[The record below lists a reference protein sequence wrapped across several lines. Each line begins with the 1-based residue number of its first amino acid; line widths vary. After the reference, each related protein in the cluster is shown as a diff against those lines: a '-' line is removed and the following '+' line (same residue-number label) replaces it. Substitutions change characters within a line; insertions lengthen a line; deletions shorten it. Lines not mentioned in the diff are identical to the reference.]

1 MPQKVTINRISLSA
15 FRNYSAATL
24 ALDGRHVVLTGENGS
39 GKTNLLEAIS
49 FLSPGRGLR
58 RAVYADVNQ
67 QGAETGFSIFA
78 EVDGMDGPVATSWAV
93 AATLDTPEGRLAIG
107 TGIEPAKSE
116 GGLPRRV
123 VRIDGRPAASQSALG
138 HHIAAVWLTPQLDR
152 LFLDG
157 ASERRRFL
165 DRLVLSLDPTH
176 GRRAADF
183 ERAMKMRNKLL
194 EDGRYDPDWMRGIE
208 KQMAGLGVAMAI
220 ARSELLSLLTHLGD
234 RGEIGA
240 AFPAAD
246 LALSGF
252 LDEAQGFPALDL
264 EDRYAGM
271 LEEGR
276 YRDQAAGRTL
286 DGPHRADLIVT
297 HRQKAIEASLC
308 STGEQKALLTGL
320 VLSHA
325 QLTANMTGAAPIL
338 LLDEIGAHFD
348 AARRA
353 ALFDL
358 IGHIG
363 GQAFMTGTDRHLF
376 ESLGGRAQAFT
387 VAHGTIY
394 GANDR

>member
-1 MPQKVTINRISLSA
+1 MPRKVTIDRISLDA

-24 ALDGRHVVLTGENGS
+24 MLDGRHVVLTGENGS

-58 RAVYADVNQ
+58 RAVYADVGQ
-67 QGAETGFSIFA
+67 QGAEAGFSIFA
-78 EVDGMDGPVATSWAV
+78 EVDGMDGPV
-93 AATLDTPEGRLAIG
+93 EIG
-107 TGIEPAKSE
+107 TGLAPGDTAS
-116 GGLPRRV
+116 RRV
-123 VRIDGRPAASQSALG
+123 RINGTDAKTADELLDHLRIL
-138 HHIAAVWLTPQLDR
+138 WLTPAMDG
-152 LFLDG
+152 LFTG
-157 ASERRRFL
+157 PAAERRRFL
-165 DRLVLSLDPTH
+165 DRLVLSLDPAH

-194 EDGRYDPDWMRGIE
+194 EDGRYDADWMAGIE

-220 ARSELLSLLTHLGD
+220 ARGELMSLLTRLGD
-234 RGEIGA
+234 RGEIGT

-252 LDEAQGFPALDL
+252 LDGMLDQPALDL

-271 LEEGR
+271 LAEGR
-276 YRDQAAGRTL
+276 FRDQAAGRTL
-286 DGPHRADLIVT
+286 EGPHRADLIVT
-297 HRQKAIEASLC
+297 HRQKAIEAALC

-348 AARRA
+348 ALRRA

-376 ESLGGRAQAFT
+376 EALGDRAQAFT
-387 VAHGTIY
+387 VAHGTIS
-394 GANDR
+394 AATHA

>member
-78 EVDGMDGPVATSWAV
+78 EVDGMDGPVA
-93 AATLDTPEGRLAIG
+93 IG
-107 TGIEPAKSE
+107 TGLAPGDIAS
-116 GGLPRRV
+116 RRV
-123 VRIDGRPAASQSALG
+123 RINGTDAKTADELLDHLRIL
-138 HHIAAVWLTPQLDR
+138 WLTPAMDG
-152 LFLDG
+152 LFTGPAAD
-157 ASERRRFL
+157 RRRFL

>member
-1 MPQKVTINRISLSA
+1 MPQTVTINRISLSA
-15 FRNYSAATL
+15 FRNYSAATIV
-24 ALDGRHVVLTGENGS
+24 LDGRHVVLTGENGS

-58 RAVYADVNQ
+58 RAVYADVSQ

-78 EVDGMDGPVATSWAV
+78 EVDGMDGPV
-93 AATLDTPEGRLAIG
+93 EIG
-107 TGIEPAKSE
+107 TGLAPGDIAS
-116 GGLPRRV
+116 RRV
-123 VRIDGRPAASQSALG
+123 RINGTDAKTADELLDHLRIL
-138 HHIAAVWLTPQLDR
+138 WLTPAMDG
-152 LFLDG
+152 LFTGPAAD
-157 ASERRRFL
+157 RRRFL
-165 DRLVLSLDPTH
+165 DRLVLSLDPAH

-252 LDEAQGFPALDL
+252 LDEAQGLPALDL
-264 EDRYAGM
+264 EDRYAAM

-348 AARRA
+348 AARRG

-376 ESLGGRAQAFT
+376 ESLGDRAQAFT

-394 GANDR
+394 GGSDR